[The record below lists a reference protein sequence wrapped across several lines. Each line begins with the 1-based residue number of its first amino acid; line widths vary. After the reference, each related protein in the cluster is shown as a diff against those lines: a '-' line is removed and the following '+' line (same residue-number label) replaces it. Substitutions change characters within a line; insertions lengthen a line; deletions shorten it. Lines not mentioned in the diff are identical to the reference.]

1 MGSAAGFSSID
12 VTAAGLRERCTITE
26 VRGTHGDSR
35 YGEQG
40 LIKTAGRWFHLLVDG
55 FDFST
60 TEVRFKQ
67 VNRREGLRELV
78 DTDFKKSYL
87 LVAGES
93 YLGINSFFFFKKT
106 YFIFSYVMKISLVQT
121 QF

>member
-1 MGSAAGFSSID
+1 M
-12 VTAAGLRERCTITE
+12 
-26 VRGTHGDSR
+26 HGDSLH
-35 YGEQG
+35 GEQG

-78 DTDFKKSYL
+78 DTNIKKGYL

-93 YLGINSFFFFKKT
+93 YLGINSVFFF
-106 YFIFSYVMKISLVQT
+106 YNIFH
-121 QF
+121 F